1 MLGRCAQI
9 QTERR
14 VLDSPR
20 ILRPRCFQVCV
31 CVWMCVLG
39 MYIYILVIG
48 ISLTLG
54 ISGIYVR
61 LIVSFSGVSF

>member
-1 MLGRCAQI
+1 
-9 QTERR
+9 
-14 VLDSPR
+14 
-20 ILRPRCFQVCV
+20 
-31 CVWMCVLG
+31 MCVDVCFG
-39 MYIYILVIG
+39 DVYIYIYILVIG

>member
-1 MLGRCAQI
+1 M
-9 QTERR
+9 
-14 VLDSPR
+14 
-20 ILRPRCFQVCV
+20 CV